1 MQQSHLYS
9 VNSMKELAMTADY
22 QLNRSPVLRYHESHT
37 VTNSRENSHP
47 TGSGSRDRGN
57 AAMEVNG
64 TSSISGSLPINKQMS
79 PTHTNNKE
87 APTSR
92 PISSPQDEL
101 EISSAGRMLDE
112 MTNNSDMRAE
122 RLAQIKAAIDDGTYE
137 TDEKLNAALSRLLGQ
152 LDESE

>member
-1 MQQSHLYS
+1 
-9 VNSMKELAMTADY
+9 MKELAMTADY
-22 QLNRSPVLRYHESHT
+22 QLNQSPVLRYHEPHA
-37 VTNSRENSHP
+37 VTNGRENSLS

-57 AAMEVNG
+57 AAMDVNG
-64 TSSISGSLPINKQMS
+64 TSSISGSQPINHINKQMS

-87 APTSR
+87 APTSK

-112 MTNNSDMRAE
+112 MTNNSEMRAE

-137 TDEKLNAALSRLLGQ
+137 TDEKLNAALSRLFGQ
-152 LDESE
+152 IDESE